1 MSRGFPSNVLTAL
14 SAQHVALVTFAKL
27 EFPSG
32 NLYLHNSIGTYTWG
46 GEDWLGTGDLG
57 EISEIEEGA
66 DVSPYKITLSLSG
79 LDPDISAAAL
89 TEDYYLQ
96 PVTVYLG
103 VLDFSDDLIADPTIV
118 WEGAM
123 DQMTVSVG
131 AESGDVISLTAESE
145 LARFNKA
152 SNLKYTNAQLQK
164 DFSGDLGFDLMAD
177 IDGAKLRWGDAA
189 SNAIIGTPRPGT
201 FTGGFDGTVDPSDF
215 GNNFRF

>member
-1 MSRGFPSNVLTAL
+1 MSRGFPSAVLDAL

-32 NLYLHNSIGTYTWG
+32 TLYLHNSIGTYTWG
-46 GEDWLGTGDLG
+46 GQDWLGVGDLG

-66 DVSPYKITLSLSG
+66 EISPYKITLTLSG
-79 LDPDISAAAL
+79 LEPTISGAAL

-103 VLDFSDDLIADPTIV
+103 VLDSSDGLIADPTIV

-123 DQMTVSVG
+123 DQMVVSVG
-131 AESGDVISLTAESE
+131 QASGDSISLTAESE

-152 SNLKYTNAQLQK
+152 SNLKYTDAQQQK
-164 DFSGDLGFDLMAD
+164 DFSGDLGFSLLAE
-177 IDGAKLRWGDAA
+177 IEGAKLRWGDAD
-189 SNAIIGTPRPGT
+189 SSAIIGTVRPGT
-201 FTGGFDGTVDPSDF
+201 FTGGFDA
-215 GNNFRF
+215 GNINMPKGV

>member
-1 MSRGFPSNVLTAL
+1 MSRGFPSAVLNAL
-14 SAQHVALVTFAKL
+14 SSEHVALVTFAKL

-32 NLYLHNSIGTYTWG
+32 TLYVHNSIGTYTWG

-57 EISEIEEGA
+57 EISQIEEGA
-66 DVSPYKITLSLSG
+66 DVSPYKLTLSLSG
-79 LDPDISAAAL
+79 LDPNVSAAAL

-103 VLDFSDDLIADPTIV
+103 VLDSSDDLIADPTVV

-123 DQMTVSVG
+123 DQMIVSVG

-152 SNLKYTNAQLQK
+152 SNLKYTSAQLQK
-164 DFSGDLGFDLMAD
+164 DFAGDLGFDLMAD

-189 SNAIIGTPRPGT
+189 SNAIIGTPRQGT
-201 FTGGFDGTVDPSDF
+201 FKPFDGTVDPSDF
-215 GNNFRF
+215 SETFRF